1 MTEGCPIVATG
12 VGIIVALALL
22 AAACTSLPPMKS
34 ITDSKML
41 VGIWKGTLSTRG
53 ASQDYTFTIKDDGTY
68 VGTSPTLNP
77 SRTDGTWR
85 VVDGKAVWES
95 NTTGRT
101 GTLNLHEGAGRQVL
115 RLSSDDGIEV
125 DMTRPK

>member
-1 MTEGCPIVATG
+1 MTERCPILATG

-22 AAACTSLPPMKS
+22 ATACTSLPPTKP
-34 ITDSKML
+34 ITDGKML

-53 ASQDYTFTIKDDGTY
+53 ASHDYTFTIKDDGTY

-85 VVDGKAVWES
+85 VVDGKAVWKS
-95 NTTGRT
+95 ATTGRT
-101 GTLNLHEGAGRQVL
+101 GTLNLHEGDGRQVL
-115 RLSSDDGIEV
+115 RLLGDEGITGEL
-125 DMTRPK
+125 TRTK